1 MNEEQ
6 FWKIIEQFDW
16 EQEGEDEAVIEPA
29 FNTLVSLG
37 EKEII
42 EFEEILA
49 KKLYELDRRDIAK
62 ACYNVDDKHFSGD
75 DFLYSRCVVVANGK
89 EIFDE
94 VISNPDE
101 MPSEMEF
108 ESLLYLGPRAY
119 EELTGE
125 ELVQVTKYSYETLSN
140 TEGWKAS

>member
-6 FWKIIEQFDW
+6 FWKIIAQFDW
-16 EQEGEDEAVIEPA
+16 EQEGDDEAVLEPA

-49 KKLYELDRRDIAK
+49 KKLFHLDRRDIAK
-62 ACYNVDDKHFSGD
+62 ACYNGEEEQISGD

-89 EIFDE
+89 ELFDE
-94 VISNPDE
+94 VISNANE

-119 EELTGE
+119 EELTGK
-125 ELVQVTKYSYETLSN
+125 ELAHVTKYSYETLSN
-140 TEGWKAS
+140 TEGWKA

>member
-1 MNEEQ
+1 MNEER

-16 EQEGEDEAVIEPA
+16 EQESDDEAVLEPA
-29 FNTLVSLG
+29 FNALVSLG

-49 KKLYELDRRDIAK
+49 KKLYGLDRRDIAR
-62 ACYNVDDKHFSGD
+62 ACYNGEDEQISGD

-89 EIFDE
+89 ELFDE
-94 VISNPDE
+94 VISNPNE

-119 EELTGE
+119 EEVTGE
-125 ELVQVTKYSYETLSN
+125 ELVHVTKYSYETCSN
-140 TEGWKAS
+140 ADGWK

>member
-1 MNEEQ
+1 MNEER

-16 EQEGEDEAVIEPA
+16 EQEGDDEAVLEPA

-49 KKLYELDRRDIAK
+49 KKLYGLDRRDIAK
-62 ACYNVDDKHFSGD
+62 ACYNGDDKHFSGD

-101 MPSEMEF
+101 MPS
-108 ESLLYLGPRAY
+108 
-119 EELTGE
+119 
-125 ELVQVTKYSYETLSN
+125 
-140 TEGWKAS
+140 